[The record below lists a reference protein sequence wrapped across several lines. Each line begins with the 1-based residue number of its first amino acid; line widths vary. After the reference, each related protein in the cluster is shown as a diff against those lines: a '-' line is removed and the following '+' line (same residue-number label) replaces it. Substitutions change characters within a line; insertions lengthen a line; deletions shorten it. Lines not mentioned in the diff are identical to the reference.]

1 MQFDVSPLD
10 KQFRSEC
17 REWLT
22 INTPRERRP
31 LVGPGLREFD
41 LEWQRRK
48 WTGGWAGLSW
58 PTAVGGRGLSLI
70 QQMIW
75 YEESARAR
83 APSIGCLSIALNHA
97 GPTVVARGTE
107 AQRSFHLPKILKGEV
122 VWCQGFSEPN
132 AGSDLANMRLAGRIE
147 GDHIVISGQKIWSS
161 YAQHA
166 DWQELLVR
174 TDPTLGR
181 HKGITWVICDMKSPG
196 LTVRPIT
203 TMVGDQHFCEIFYDE
218 VKVPL
223 SNVVGDMG
231 DGWRIAMG
239 TLASERGGTTLSH
252 GADLARTVEDLI
264 QLARDRVDENG
275 RPLIR
280 NEALAT
286 RLAEHRAE
294 ATALRSLTY
303 AMISDTEEGAP
314 GATAAVT
321 YLFYGEL
328 LQRVRLTALEVIGAG
343 SIELSPESETWT
355 RGWLADRMMVIA
367 GGSVQ
372 VRKNIIA
379 ERVLGLPR
387 SYA

>member
-1 MQFDVSPLD
+1 MQFEISDED
-10 KQFRSEC
+10 RRFRSEV
-17 REWLT
+17 RDWLAD
-22 INTPRERRP
+22 NTPRGQRP
-31 LVGPGLREFD
+31 ISGHGLREFD

-48 WTGGWAGLSW
+48 SAGGWAGLSW
-58 PTAVGGRGLSLI
+58 PKAVGGYGGSLI

-75 YEESARAR
+75 YEESAKAR
-83 APSIGCLSIALNHA
+83 APGIGCLSIALNHA
-97 GPTVVARGTE
+97 GPTVVARGTD
-107 AQRSFHLPKILKGEV
+107 AQRGFHLPRILKGEV

-132 AGSDLANMRLAGRIE
+132 AGSDLAAMRLAGRIE
-147 GDHIVISGQKIWSS
+147 GDEIVISGQKIWSS
-161 YAQHA
+161 YAHLA

-174 TDPTLGR
+174 TDATQGR
-181 HKGITWVICDMKSPG
+181 HKGITWVICDMTSPG
-196 LTVRPIT
+196 LTVRPINT
-203 TMVGDQHFCEIFYDE
+203 LAGDQHFCEIFYDD
-218 VKVPL
+218 VRVPL
-223 SNVVGDMG
+223 SNVVGDVG

-264 QLARDRVDENG
+264 ALAGERVDETG

-280 NEALAT
+280 NEALANK
-286 RLAEHRAE
+286 LAEHRAE
-294 ATALRSLTY
+294 AAALRSLTY

-321 YLFYGEL
+321 YLFFGEL
-328 LQRVRLTALEVIGAG
+328 LQRVKLTALEVLGG
-343 SIELSPESETWT
+343 DSIELSGAAEPWT
-355 RGWLADRMMVIA
+355 RSWLADRMMVIA

-379 ERVLGLPR
+379 EKVLGLPR